1 MWFLLN
7 QAIYMALRLTK
18 GVIVGKEKET
28 EQRRKENG
36 RTMSMKPSFLAE
48 RGDLKCF

>member
-18 GVIVGKEKET
+18 GVLVGKEKET

-36 RTMSMKPSFLAE
+36 RTMSMKPSFL
-48 RGDLKCF
+48 GKG